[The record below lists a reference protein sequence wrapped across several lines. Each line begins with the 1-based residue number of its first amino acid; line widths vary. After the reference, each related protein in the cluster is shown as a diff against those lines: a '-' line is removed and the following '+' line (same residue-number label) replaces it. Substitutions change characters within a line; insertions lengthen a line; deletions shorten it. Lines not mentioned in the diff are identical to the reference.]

1 MTPAIHALDEAGIR
15 YQLHPYEQRG
25 SDLGY
30 GLEAAQALGV
40 DPDQVFKTLLV
51 DGGDELAVAIIPVT
65 CRLSLKATA
74 AALGMKR
81 VEMCDP
87 ERAERST
94 GYVVGGISPLG
105 QRRRLRTVIDE
116 SAELYARIYVSG
128 GKRGLDLS
136 LVPGDLIGLLDATIA
151 PLTA

>member
-1 MTPAIHALDEAGIR
+1 MTPAIRALDDAGIR
-15 YQLHPYEQRG
+15 YELHPYEHGG

-30 GLEAAQALGV
+30 GLEAAQSLGV
-40 DPDQVFKTLLV
+40 DPDSVFKTLLV

-81 VEMCDP
+81 AEMCAV

-116 SAELYARIYVSG
+116 SAELYERIYVSG
-128 GKRGLDLS
+128 GRRGLDVS
-136 LVPGDLIGLLDATIA
+136 LVPGDLVDLLEATVA
-151 PLTA
+151 PLTV